1 MGHLLICIKWNFS
14 LSQQMVSVRHMLSH
28 YLSRSVVFILTFPWC
43 AVFCVSAWV
52 TWCHV
57 HGLFLCECV
66 RVRVCVS
73 ITIML
78 QRARQ
83 GERLP
88 MGCRQTKARR
98 LWWKFWAFRAGGCLI
113 RRSIFMA
120 FRGGCSVSILCV
132 CVFALWHS
140 SCSYM
145 SLCVWQELYELVYLC
160 FWVLLFADV
169 CLYLNMCNT
178 SLNTIWLFILLCL
191 FMPVTLCL

>member
-66 RVRVCVS
+66 RVCVS

-98 LWWKFWAFRAGGCLI
+98 LWWKFWVFRAGGCLI

-120 FRGGCSVSILCV
+120 FREGCSVSILCV
-132 CVFALWHS
+132 CLLYDIQAVRI
-140 SCSYM
+140 C
-145 SLCVWQELYELVYLC
+145 LCVWGKS
-160 FWVLLFADV
+160 F
-169 CLYLNMCNT
+169 T
-178 SLNTIWLFILLCL
+178 SLFICVFECSYLLM
-191 FMPVTLCL
+191 FVYI